1 MLTDDTLPLTIRT
14 PAGEVTVPLDVFA
27 AREALSALAHRHPNP
42 NDYTA
47 AVRTWL
53 TSQGVPAENL
63 SAASVGRIVSAVA
76 DEVQRLREERSGLPF
91 ARLTRFYGVDVFAL
105 SPKQRFQLETAM
117 PLLRAE
123 EELASGTV
131 EDNRLYDLVLLATG
145 SKDAASAAL
154 EARVAERLRRGETPA
169 I

>member
-14 PAGEVTVPLDVFA
+14 PAGEVNVPLGVFA
-27 AREALSALAHRHPNP
+27 ARESLSALAHRHPDP

-53 TSQGVPAENL
+53 TSQGVPAGGL
-63 SAASVGRIVSAVA
+63 SAAYVGNIVSAVA
-76 DEVQRLREERSGLPF
+76 DEVQRLREDRTGLPF
-91 ARLTRFYGVDVFAL
+91 ARLTRFYGVDVFTL
-105 SPKQRFQLETAM
+105 SPKQRFTLETAM

-154 EARVAERLRRGETPA
+154 EARVAERLRRGETPT